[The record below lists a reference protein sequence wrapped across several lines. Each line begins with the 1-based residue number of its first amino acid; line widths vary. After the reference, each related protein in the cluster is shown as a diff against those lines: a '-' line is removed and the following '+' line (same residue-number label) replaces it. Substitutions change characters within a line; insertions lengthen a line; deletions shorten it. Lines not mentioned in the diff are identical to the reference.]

1 MRGRLS
7 TQEDLMATTHAPTII
22 ELKAAFLRQQVHI
35 LSEPLQPSE
44 EFYTSRLSTQST
56 LRPKVIEA
64 GLRKLNQRL
73 KRHNQL
79 AYGRKAQRHL
89 AEQIDQL
96 SWQTQSRK
104 IVLSKEHDD
113 AWLEFGTDYCA
124 SEIIEQL
131 PDEWPYGDDDDETRR
146 EKNKDRVEEEDE
158 SEKFSLQKYVD
169 LRTKLSQLNIRRN
182 SLHHRV
188 EILKKLQNAV
198 NLLNRPDDIQANL
211 ITRGG
216 ELEQELDRMC
226 RLMLRVER
234 GISAG
239 DLTRREPIGG
249 EPSDLDQM
257 DFDEYEESKVL
268 KLIP

>member
-1 MRGRLS
+1 
-7 TQEDLMATTHAPTII
+7 MATTHAPTII

-44 EFYTSRLSTQST
+44 DFYTSRLSTQST
-56 LRPKVIEA
+56 LRPKIIEA
-64 GLRKLNQRL
+64 CLRKLNQRL
-73 KRHNQL
+73 KRHNQS
-79 AYGRKAQRHL
+79 AYGRKPQRHL

-104 IVLSKEHDD
+104 ILSKNEHDD
-113 AWLEFGTDYCA
+113 AWLELGTDYCA

-131 PDEWPYGDDDDETRR
+131 PDEWPYGVDDDGDDDETRR
-146 EKNKDRVEEEDE
+146 GKNKDRIEDEDE
-158 SEKFSLQKYVD
+158 SEHFSLQKYVE
-169 LRTKLSQLNIRRN
+169 LRTKLSQLNTRRN

-188 EILKKLQNAV
+188 ETLKKLLNAI
-198 NLLNRPDDIQANL
+198 NLLNRPDDIQGNL

-216 ELEQELDRMC
+216 ELEHELDRMC

-234 GISAG
+234 GISAS

-249 EPSDLDQM
+249 ELSDLDQM

>member
-1 MRGRLS
+1 M
-7 TQEDLMATTHAPTII
+7 TTTIPAPTII

-44 EFYTSRLSTQST
+44 DFYASRLSTQST
-56 LRPKVIEA
+56 LRPKIVQA

-96 SWQTQSRK
+96 SWQTHSPK
-104 IVLSKEHDD
+104 ILSTKEHDG

-131 PDEWPYGDDDDETRR
+131 PDEWPYDDDDGDDETRR
-146 EKNKDRVEEEDE
+146 EKNNDRVEEEGG
-158 SEKFSLQKYVD
+158 SEHFSLQKYVE
-169 LRTKLSQLNIRRN
+169 LRTKLAQLNTLRN
-182 SLHHRV
+182 SLQHRV
-188 EILKKLQNAV
+188 ANLKKLQNAV
-198 NLLNRPDDIQANL
+198 NLLNRPDEIQANL

-234 GISAG
+234 GISASN
-239 DLTRREPIGG
+239 LTTREPITG
-249 EPSDLDQM
+249 ELSDLDQT

-268 KLIP
+268 KLIL